1 VGGRRAAARILKVHE
16 KQTVVLQEARLA
28 ESPQVVPRRGL
39 EPPRCYPLV
48 PETSASTNSAT
59 WAWVA
64 AQLRGRLEGGAIY
77 WRPPGLSTN
86 TGGSPPPLR
95 ILMQRNR
102 NRRSTSRT
110 AQAAG
115 RPRKAQRSLPDP
127 ETAVLHCLRSAAR
140 PLRLEQVAAALGPV
154 SGAQAEEQ
162 LSALLRRGEVVLN
175 RRGQYCLREQLPGLV
190 VGTVQAQRNG
200 DGWLLPDDASPQI
213 YLPPQQMREVMH
225 GDRVAARIEGPRFRG
240 KPQGTIVE
248 VLERRT
254 REVVGRLHIESGV
267 AYLTPDNPRI
277 THRVLVPS
285 SQTGAAQSGQV
296 VIVELTQQP
305 GRNLQPVG
313 RVTRLLGEHGA
324 PGMETEIAIHSHG
337 LPYAFPPGALEEA
350 RAFGGRIPESAFA
363 GREDLRGIELVTI
376 DGEDARDYDDA
387 VYCERSGAGW
397 RLIVAIAD
405 VGHYVKPGSAL
416 DTEARERGTSVYF
429 PNRVL
434 PMLPEELSNGLCSLV
449 PEEDRLCLCCELR
462 VSDGGRITRSR
473 FFEGVMRSSARL
485 TYHDVGAFLER
496 PAANHSPRLER
507 LRERLL
513 ALHGVYRSFLRERTG
528 RGALELDTP
537 ELKLKFDEQGRVAAL
552 LEQPRND
559 AHRLIEECMIAAN
572 IAAARFLDRHRM
584 PTLYRVHGLPEID
597 RLETLRH
604 FLREFGLWLPPA
616 EDVRPEHL
624 RDLLRKLGERP
635 DALLIST
642 AVIRSMPQ
650 AVYQP
655 GNIGHFGLA
664 LEHYAHFTSPIRRY
678 PDLVVHRGI
687 RQVIEG
693 GDPQDLVTWHG
704 PFPVLGQDCSFRER
718 RADEAT
724 RAAVAWLKCYYMQD
738 RIGEEF
744 PGIVSGVVD
753 FGLFVQLEG
762 LQVDGLLHV
771 SALGQDYFARDRSGY
786 RMVGRSSGKVYK
798 LGDRVRVRVTN
809 VSLDDRRIDFELAGV
824 QEPAR
829 RVRRQRPAGRRR

>member
-1 VGGRRAAARILKVHE
+1 
-16 KQTVVLQEARLA
+16 
-28 ESPQVVPRRGL
+28 
-39 EPPRCYPLV
+39 
-48 PETSASTNSAT
+48 
-59 WAWVA
+59 
-64 AQLRGRLEGGAIY
+64 
-77 WRPPGLSTN
+77 
-86 TGGSPPPLR
+86 
-95 ILMQRNR
+95 MQRNR
-102 NRRSTSRT
+102 NRRSTHAPQGT
-110 AQAAG
+110 A
-115 RPRKAQRSLPDP
+115 RPRNSQRSAPAAP
-127 ETAVLHCLRSAAR
+127 ETLVLQCLRRAGR
-140 PLRLEQVAAALGPV
+140 PLRLEEVTAALGPAA
-154 SGAQAEEQ
+154 GAEAEAQ
-162 LSALLRRGEVVLN
+162 LAVLVRRGEVVLN

-200 DGWLLPDDASPQI
+200 DGWLLPDDASAQV
-213 YLPPQQMREVMH
+213 YLPPQQMREVIH

-240 KPQGTIVE
+240 KPQGSIVE

-277 THRVLVPS
+277 THRVLVPA
-285 SQTGAAQSGQV
+285 SQTGDAQSGQV

-305 GRNLQPVG
+305 GRNAQPVG

-337 LPYAFPPGALEEA
+337 LPFEFPEPPLAEA
-350 RAFGGRIPESAFA
+350 RAFGGRIPAAALA
-363 GREDLRGIELVTI
+363 GREDLREIELVTI

-387 VYCERSGAGW
+387 VYCERARGGW
-397 RLIVAIAD
+397 RVLVAIAD

-416 DTEARERGTSVYF
+416 DAEARERGTSVYF

-462 VSDGGRITRSR
+462 VSDDGRITRSR
-473 FFEGVMRSSARL
+473 FFEGVMRSAARL
-485 TYHDVGAFLER
+485 TYHEVGAFLER
-496 PAANHSPRLER
+496 PAGKHSPRLER
-507 LRERLL
+507 LRERLE

-537 ELKLKFDEQGRVAAL
+537 ELKLKFDEEGRVAAL
-552 LEQPRND
+552 VEQPRND

-572 IAAARFLDRHRM
+572 IAAARYLDRHRV
-584 PTLYRVHGLPEID
+584 PTLYRVHGLPELD

-604 FLREFGLWLPPA
+604 FLREFSLWLPPA
-616 EDVRPEHL
+616 EDVQPEHL
-624 RDLLRKLGERP
+624 RDLLRKLGDRP

-687 RQVIEG
+687 RQVLQG
-693 GDPQDLVTWHG
+693 GDSQDLIAWHG
-704 PFPVLGQDCSFRER
+704 SFPVLGQDCSFRER

-724 RAAVAWLKCYYMQD
+724 RGAVAWLKCFYMQD

-744 PGIVSGVVD
+744 SGIVSGVVD

-786 RMVGRSSGKVYK
+786 RIVGRSSGKVYK

-809 VSLDDRRIDFELAGV
+809 VSLDDRRVDFELAGDD
-824 QEPAR
+824 EPAR
-829 RVRRQRPAGRRR
+829 RPRRQRPAGRRR